1 MNVILEGSTR
11 LSAGRR
17 LGIDTSPVV
26 KQDSARVVEDERDQ
40 TPMLPDPCSVQN
52 VEPSIKNAISY
63 P

>member
-17 LGIDTSPVV
+17 LGIDTSSAV
-26 KQDSARVVEDERDQ
+26 KQDPPRVVEDERDQ
-40 TPMLPDPCSVQN
+40 TPMLPDQCSVQN
-52 VEPSIKNAISY
+52 VEPSSNNAISY